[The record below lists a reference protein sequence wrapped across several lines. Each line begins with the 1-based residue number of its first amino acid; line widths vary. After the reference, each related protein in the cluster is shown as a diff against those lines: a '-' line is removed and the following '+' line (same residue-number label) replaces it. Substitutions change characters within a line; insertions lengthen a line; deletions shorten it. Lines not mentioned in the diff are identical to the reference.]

1 MSTENQNRENQ
12 NEKVDYQDLFNSLV
26 KENEQ
31 KEPMAE
37 KAKSKIKRKQKS
49 QEKHQ
54 PSASQSQ
61 PELNKQHV
69 PNENLHHSYAQ
80 NNSRTH
86 VPQKKG
92 RFYQSSC
99 PYCGKKVGLFRT
111 WMLKNKGDYFCPE
124 CGNRSAVVIDKVIV
138 PMAITAVAIS
148 LILVLIF
155 TFLVDMHIWS
165 IILIFIPF
173 LVFFAHLSF
182 WFVSNELLLP
192 VQNVKRNLFK
202 MICRIHVSFNVMILF
217 YRKEK
222 FIYVTSS
229 VSTACLS
236 ILRSA
241 F

>member
-31 KEPMAE
+31 
-37 KAKSKIKRKQKS
+37 
-49 QEKHQ
+49 

-69 PNENLHHSYAQ
+69 SNENLHHSYAQ
-80 NNSRTH
+80 NNHRTH

-99 PYCGKKVGLFRT
+99 PYCGKKVGLFRA

-173 LVFFAHLSF
+173 LVFFCASVFLVRF
-182 WFVSNELLLP
+182 KRIAPPGAKRKKKP
-192 VQNVKRNLFK
+192 VQDDMQNTRV
-202 MICRIHVSFNVMILF
+202 I
-217 YRKEK
+217 
-222 FIYVTSS
+222 
-229 VSTACLS
+229 
-236 ILRSA
+236 
-241 F
+241 

>member
-37 KAKSKIKRKQKS
+37 KAKSKMKRKQKS

-69 PNENLHHSYAQ
+69 SNENLHHSYAQ
-80 NNSRTH
+80 NNHRTH

-173 LVFFAHLSF
+173 LVFFCASVFLVRF
-182 WFVSNELLLP
+182 KLLP
-192 VQNVKRNLFK
+192 VQNAKRNLFK
-202 MICRIHVSFNVMILF
+202 MICRIHVSFNFMILF

-222 FIYVTSS
+222 FIYETSS
-229 VSTACLS
+229 ISTAGLS

>member
-37 KAKSKIKRKQKS
+37 KAKSKMKRKQKS

-69 PNENLHHSYAQ
+69 SNENLHHSYAQ
-80 NNSRTH
+80 NNHRTH

-173 LVFFAHLSF
+173 LVFFCASVF
-182 WFVSNELLLP
+182 FVC
-192 VQNVKRNLFK
+192 FK
-202 MICRIHVSFNVMILF
+202 MICRIHVSFNFMILF

-222 FIYVTSS
+222 FIYETSS
-229 VSTACLS
+229 ISTAGLS

>member
-31 KEPMAE
+31 KEHTVYQ
-37 KAKSKIKRKQKS
+37 RR
-49 QEKHQ
+49 HL
-54 PSASQSQ
+54 SQ

-69 PNENLHHSYAQ
+69 SNENLHHSYAQ
-80 NNSRTH
+80 NNHRTH

-173 LVFFAHLSF
+173 LVFFCASVFLVRF
-182 WFVSNELLLP
+182 KRIAPPGAKRKKKP
-192 VQNVKRNLFK
+192 VQDDMQNTRV
-202 MICRIHVSFNVMILF
+202 I
-217 YRKEK
+217 
-222 FIYVTSS
+222 
-229 VSTACLS
+229 
-236 ILRSA
+236 
-241 F
+241 

>member
-1 MSTENQNRENQ
+1 MPSGPLKIGVPDCDFSLNPEESVSLPSVLVMRRQNMRI
-12 NEKVDYQDLFNSLV
+12 D
-26 KENEQ
+26 
-31 KEPMAE
+31 
-37 KAKSKIKRKQKS
+37 R
-49 QEKHQ
+49 
-54 PSASQSQ
+54 
-61 PELNKQHV
+61 
-69 PNENLHHSYAQ
+69 AQ
-80 NNSRTH
+80 NIWRKFVFEHKTPKDAVGKPVCAPIYTSIGGNIPTEKLVNIADFARVHELPFSMYGVDAGWYGGAH

-173 LVFFAHLSF
+173 LVFFCASVFLVRF
-182 WFVSNELLLP
+182 KRIAPPGAKRKKKP
-192 VQNVKRNLFK
+192 VQDDMQNTRV
-202 MICRIHVSFNVMILF
+202 I
-217 YRKEK
+217 
-222 FIYVTSS
+222 
-229 VSTACLS
+229 
-236 ILRSA
+236 
-241 F
+241 

>member
-37 KAKSKIKRKQKS
+37 KAKSKMKRKQKS

-54 PSASQSQ
+54 PSA
-61 PELNKQHV
+61 
-69 PNENLHHSYAQ
+69 
-80 NNSRTH
+80 
-86 VPQKKG
+86 PQKKG

-173 LVFFAHLSF
+173 LVFFCASVFLVRF
-182 WFVSNELLLP
+182 KRIAPPGAKRKKKP
-192 VQNVKRNLFK
+192 VQDDMQNTRV
-202 MICRIHVSFNVMILF
+202 I
-217 YRKEK
+217 
-222 FIYVTSS
+222 
-229 VSTACLS
+229 
-236 ILRSA
+236 
-241 F
+241 

>member
-173 LVFFAHLSF
+173 LVFFCASVFLVRF
-182 WFVSNELLLP
+182 KRIAP
-192 VQNVKRNLFK
+192 PGAKRKKKPIQDDMQNTRV
-202 MICRIHVSFNVMILF
+202 I
-217 YRKEK
+217 
-222 FIYVTSS
+222 
-229 VSTACLS
+229 
-236 ILRSA
+236 
-241 F
+241 